1 MQYLISLQKNLQI
14 ENDFLSAALNF
25 RDQNVEKNY
34 QNFQNKFNK
43 GTVILMES
51 FKLFFEFAITIS
63 AIISDYESIYS
74 QILFLFPM
82 SSLLQ
87 IWKIRKNQKC
97 NDYWKM
103 GHMITLSLFLAAYKQ
118 TYLMRGSVSL
128 YCVYM
133 TQSLNDKKYF
143 IYYFTIMQVTFQ
155 CFDQFFDWIVLP
167 FQWVFTLIVTICIY
181 TRQRRELVYF
191 FKKFK
196 CSHDLSYQEAVLN
209 HSLQQNLFVIRL
221 SPDQSKRSVDYFE
234 ILFANQACK
243 KEFAQ
248 IDNIFQR
255 TTLINIIN
263 CNESNLSYYNLK
275 VNFSYEQ
282 ICNNYKGSTGEQIN
296 MVDKPIS
303 LNQILYQYIVN
314 YQNKEMQESLPLK
327 LTGLQNN
334 QTFDILVSPCI
345 WKHDRCFII
354 SLIDLTDRIKISQL
368 EKLDQYKDSVLATV
382 SHDLKNPISVIQ
394 SMITLV
400 QEGLYELQDCDNAGI
415 QQQVQSCCNYL
426 QMCQTNVQT
435 LQSFV
440 NDLQDFAQIKQQKL
454 KLAVSQFEISNLIQ
468 EIKNVFQ
475 IQIQKKNLE
484 LEIQVN
490 LKPNQSY
497 YNDPLRIKQVLF
509 NLISNAIKF
518 TSKGKI
524 IVKFSD
530 DFKEVYKF
538 CQAIKEQIDSNKSI
552 VDVGILFK
560 NKSKIFICTVT
571 DNGSGMSLEIQRG
584 LFRNFATYDNDTN
597 INKNGVGLGLIICK
611 QLCGYIGPI
620 QYIFLRSQTG
630 VGSTFQFAIYKNYDK
645 QNRYDYSG
653 DQSSI
658 DSIDYDISVHSPYK
672 NIFSTCHITP
682 LYKKQKKREL
692 LQVLIVDDETFN
704 CILLKLQ
711 LTKFG
716 ILNMDVAYS
725 GRDAIEMSQKK
736 IYDIVFLDVN
746 MPGMNGFQ
754 CIQDI
759 KNTNGQ
765 IKIYMLTAFN
775 DLQTHQMCLDAGADK
790 LLSKPL
796 SQKQLELLLN

>member
-1 MQYLISLQKNLQI
+1 MQYLISLQKNLQT
-14 ENDFLSAALNF
+14 ENVFLSATLNF
-25 RDQNVEKNY
+25 RDQNVEKSY
-34 QNFQNKFNK
+34 QNFQKKFNE
-43 GTVILMES
+43 GTLILMES
-51 FKLFFEFAITIS
+51 FKFFLEFAITIS
-63 AIISDYESIYS
+63 ALISDYESIYS
-74 QILFLFPM
+74 QILFLFPI

-87 IWKIRKNQKC
+87 IWIIRKNQKC
-97 NDYWKM
+97 NDYWKII
-103 GHMITLSLFLAAYKQ
+103 HMIALFLFLAAIKQ
-118 TYLMRGSVSL
+118 PYLMRGSVSL
-128 YCVYM
+128 YCIYM
-133 TQSLNDKKYF
+133 TQSLNDKKYVIF
-143 IYYFTIMQVTFQ
+143 YFSIMQVTFQ
-155 CFDQFFDWIVLP
+155 YFDQFFDWIVLP
-167 FQWVFTLIVTICIY
+167 CQWAFTLILSISIY

-191 FKKFK
+191 YNKFK
-196 CSHDLSYQEAVLN
+196 SSTDLSYQEVVLN
-209 HSLQQNLFVIRL
+209 HSLQQNLFIVRL
-221 SPDQSKRSVDYFE
+221 SQDQQKRSVDYFE
-234 ILFANQACK
+234 VLFANQACK

-248 IDNIFQR
+248 IDNIFHR

-275 VNFSYEQ
+275 VNLSYEQ
-282 ICNNYKGSTGEQIN
+282 IFNNYKGSTGEQIN
-296 MVDKPIS
+296 MVDKPIY

-314 YQNKEMQESLPLK
+314 YQNKELQESLPLK
-327 LTGLQNN
+327 LTGIQNN

-345 WKHDRCFII
+345 WKHERCFII
-354 SLIDLTDRIKISQL
+354 SLIDLTDRMKISQL

-382 SHDLKNPISVIQ
+382 SHDLKNPIIVIQ
-394 SMITLV
+394 SMITLNV
-400 QEGLYELQDCDNAGI
+400 SI
-415 QQQVQSCCNYL
+415 QQKVQSCCNYL

-454 KLAVSQFEISNLIQ
+454 KLVVSQFQIYTLIQ

-490 LKPNQSY
+490 LKPNQTY

-518 TSKGKI
+518 TCKGKI

-530 DFKEVYKF
+530 DIKEILKF
-538 CQAIKEQIDSNKSI
+538 CKAIKEQIDSNKSI
-552 VDVGILFK
+552 VDVGLLFK
-560 NKSKIFICTVT
+560 NKSTIFICTVT

-584 LFRNFATYDNDTN
+584 LFRNFATYDNDSN

-611 QLCGYIGPI
+611 QLCGYIGPL
-620 QYIFLRSQTG
+620 QYMYLRSQTG

-645 QNRYDYSG
+645 QHRYDYSG

-658 DSIDYDISVHSPYK
+658 DSIDYDISVQSPYK
-672 NIFSTCHITP
+672 NIFSTRHITP
-682 LYKKQKKREL
+682 LCKKQRMKEM
-692 LQVLIVDDETFN
+692 LQILIVDDETFN

-711 LTKFG
+711 LTKIG
-716 ILNMDVAYS
+716 IHNLDVAYN
-725 GRDAIEMSQKK
+725 GREAIEMSQKK
-736 IYDIVFLDVN
+736 TYDIVFLDVN
-746 MPGMNGFQ
+746 MPGLNGFQ

-759 KNTNGQ
+759 KNTNDE

-775 DLQTHQMCLDAGADK
+775 DLQTHQMCLAAGADK